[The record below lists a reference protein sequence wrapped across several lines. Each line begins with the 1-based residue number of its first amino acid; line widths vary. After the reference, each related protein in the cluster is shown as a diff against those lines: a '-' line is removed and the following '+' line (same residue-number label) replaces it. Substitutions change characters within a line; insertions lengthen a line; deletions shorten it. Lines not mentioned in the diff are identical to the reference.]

1 MRQAAKREEARAAKP
16 REPLGEI
23 FTRDFLLIATI
34 NLAMFF
40 AFQMT
45 TIGLPVYVA
54 SLGAS
59 TRLVGLVATV
69 MAGSATVA
77 RIFAGP
83 MLDRFGRSGMLI
95 AGIALS
101 AVTIAAYAIFP
112 IVGVILGIR
121 LLHGIGWGV
130 GSTATS
136 TIAADI
142 IPKRRFAEGMGYY
155 ALTAAISS
163 ALAPAVSVEL
173 VQGAGGPAMIFVA
186 AGITALALVLAIL
199 RTVLRRAKGS
209 AANVADAKAADAN
222 VAGANAAASASSNGA
237 NESAADI
244 AAAKSAGQEAKPRFT
259 LDAVFERRALL
270 PSILILLV
278 NVGFGCV
285 TTFIA
290 LHAEAQGV
298 TRVSLYFVV
307 YAIVTLVTRPVIGRL
322 IDAHGYRIPAILATL
337 CTAGTLVLIGVSS
350 ATWMFAL
357 SGVFAGLGVGT
368 SMGTFQSMAVAAAE
382 PWRRGVATSTYM
394 TFFDIGIAVGASIG
408 GVVAG
413 AWGYGGMFA
422 FMAVFPLLATV
433 ASAIFVKRGVGT
445 RTGN

>member
-1 MRQAAKREEARAAKP
+1 MTNDPVIVKHMANTEHSTNANLR
-16 REPLGEI
+16 EI

-45 TIGLPVYVA
+45 TIGLPVYVDA
-54 SLGAS
+54 LGGS
-59 TRLVGLVATV
+59 TRMVGLIATT
-69 MAGSATVA
+69 MAISATVA

-101 AVTIAAYAIFP
+101 AVTIAAYAVFP

-121 LLHGIGWGV
+121 LLHGLGWGV

-173 VQGAGGPAMIFVA
+173 VQGAGGPAMLMVS
-186 AGITALALVLAIL
+186 AGITLLALVLAII
-199 RTVLRRAKGS
+199 RTALANRANRANRANDPAHSPAPRPPERR
-209 AANVADAKAADAN
+209 
-222 VAGANAAASASSNGA
+222 
-237 NESAADI
+237 
-244 AAAKSAGQEAKPRFT
+244 PLT
-259 LDAVFERRALL
+259 LGTVFERRAIL
-270 PSILILLV
+270 PGMLMLLV

-298 TRVSLYFVV
+298 TRVSLYFLV
-307 YAIVTLVTRPVIGRL
+307 YAVVTLVTRPLIGRI
-322 IDAHGYRIPAILATL
+322 IDAKGYRIPAILATL
-337 CTAGTLVLIGVSS
+337 CTAGTLVLIGAAST
-350 ATWMFAL
+350 TWMFAL
-357 SGVFAGLGVGT
+357 SGLFAGLGIGT
-368 SMGTFQSMAVAAAE
+368 SMGTFQSMAVAAVE
-382 PWRRGVATSTYM
+382 PERRGVATSTYM
-394 TFFDIGIAVGASIG
+394 TLFDLGIAAGSGLG

-413 AWGYGGMFA
+413 VWGYGVMFA
-422 FMAVFPLLATV
+422 VMAAFPV
-433 ASAIFVKRGVGT
+433 AACVAAAVFVKRGLGV
-445 RTGN
+445 RSS